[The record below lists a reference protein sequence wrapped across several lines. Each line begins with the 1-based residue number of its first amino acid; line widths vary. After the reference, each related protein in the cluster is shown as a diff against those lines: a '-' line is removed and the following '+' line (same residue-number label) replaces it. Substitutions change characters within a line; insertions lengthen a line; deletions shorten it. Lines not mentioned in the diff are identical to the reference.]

1 MTNNINY
8 SKLNDRIV
16 TQAYTASGIK
26 PADLNE
32 IYQAKVARA
41 QAMIEAR
48 AMVGSHPA
56 YAIRKE

>member
-16 TQAYTASGIK
+16 TQAYTASGIE

-32 IYQAKVARA
+32 IYQAKVERAR
-41 QAMIEAR
+41 AMIEAR
-48 AMVGSHPA
+48 STVRAHPA
-56 YAIRKE
+56 YSIRKD